1 MGIKPNVK
9 KFSRSKTIEPQPE
22 QPTEPEAQTD
32 NEIMSDEDFNYNDSN
47 FLCELNKTNYN
58 ESVEKEKQDEEDK
71 KLTKENLKQQEKL
84 RKEQDKQNLKIFKEQ
99 EKLNK
104 ELKKEEQKVTQ
115 NKNKKI
121 IDNDTNSLFSETGHI
136 NLGKEKN
143 LLLKKVKQ
151 YKNLFPSELKKFK
164 IKPNATEQE
173 LKNYLEE
180 MEILV
185 ELDSIDNFYTDSI
198 LSSIKVIEGTTKNF
212 KNYDITGLSDMLKE
226 NKTFHSLSKQLYIKY
241 GCYNNIGPEYQM
253 LFLIATSTYIIRN
266 KNIKKK
272 ELENFLNEEIKI

>member
-22 QPTEPEAQTD
+22 QPTEPEAHTD

-58 ESVEKEKQDEEDK
+58 ESIEKEKQDEEDK

-84 RKEQDKQNLKIFKEQ
+84 RKQQEKEHLRIFKEQ

-104 ELKKEEQKVTQ
+104 EQQKVTQ
-115 NKNKKI
+115 TKNKKI
-121 IDNDTNSLFSETGHI
+121 IENDNNSLFSETGNPI
-136 NLGKEKN
+136 NGREKN

-151 YKNLFPSELKKFK
+151 YKNLFPNELKKFK
-164 IKPNATEQE
+164 IKVNATENE

-185 ELDSIDNFYTDSI
+185 ELDSVDDFLTDSI
-198 LSSIKVIEGTTKNF
+198 LSSIKIIENVSATTKNY
-212 KNYDITGLSDMLKE
+212 NISGLSDLLKS
-226 NKTFHSLSKQLYIKY
+226 NKQFHTLCKQLYIKY
-241 GCYNNIGPEYQM
+241 GCYSSIPPEYQM
-253 LFLIATSTYIIRN
+253 LFLISTSMYICRN
-266 KNIKKK
+266 KNIKKN
-272 ELENFLNEEIKI
+272 ELNSFLNETINVPI

>member
-1 MGIKPNVK
+1 MGIKVNVK
-9 KFSRSKTIEPQPE
+9 KFSRSKATEQPIEEQPE
-22 QPTEPEAQTD
+22 PTETN
-32 NEIMSDEDFNYNDSN
+32 NEVIPDEEDFNYNDSN
-47 FLCELNKTNYN
+47 FLDDLNKTNYN
-58 ESVEKEKQDEEDK
+58 ESIENEKQQEENI
-71 KLTKENLKQQEKL
+71 KLTKANLKEQEKL
-84 RKEQDKQNLKIFKEQ
+84 RKEQEKEHLRIFKEQ

-104 ELKKEEQKVTQ
+104 EQQKVNQT
-115 NKNKKI
+115 KTKKI
-121 IDNDTNSLFSETGHI
+121 IDNDTNSLFSETGHTI
-136 NLGKEKN
+136 LGKERN

-151 YKNLFPSELKKFK
+151 YKNLFPNELKKFK
-164 IKPNATEQE
+164 IKVNPTQQE

-185 ELDSIDNFYTDSI
+185 ELDSIDSFYTDSI

-212 KNYDITGLSDMLKE
+212 KNYDISGLSDMLKE
-226 NKTFHSLSKQLYIKY
+226 NKNFHSLSKQLYIKY

-253 LFLIATSTYIIRN
+253 MFLIATSTFIIKN